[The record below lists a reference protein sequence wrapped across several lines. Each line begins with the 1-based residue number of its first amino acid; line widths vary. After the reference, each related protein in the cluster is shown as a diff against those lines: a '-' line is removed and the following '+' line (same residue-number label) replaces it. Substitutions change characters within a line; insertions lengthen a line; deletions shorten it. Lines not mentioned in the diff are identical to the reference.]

1 VLNPTC
7 TDLLQAVITNLDE
20 LVLPQLE
27 GPHARSAAK
36 NMKLILEHVI
46 QRLPVEGASL
56 AQDNAEKRVVL
67 AEVTERAGAPELRNR
82 LDSIPSAGVY
92 VTLADVATEAAAL
105 RQLAVDTSLF
115 VHRSAELGEEQ
126 TDALLAP
133 LRAQLRAQLDRDAA
147 SIAHLTPAEIYDHK
161 GV

>member
-7 TDLLQAVITNLDE
+7 TDLLQAVIANLDE
-20 LVLPQLE
+20 LVMPQLE

-67 AEVTERAGAPELRNR
+67 AEVTQEAGASELYAR
-82 LDSIPSAGVY
+82 LGAIPTAGDY
-92 VTLADVATEAAAL
+92 VSLADVAQEAAAL

-115 VHRSAELGEEQ
+115 VHRSTDLDDER